1 MPLDC
6 EIHETGYVD
15 EKEEEEYQEY
25 RDEQE
30 ERSAVFGG

>member
-1 MPLDC
+1 MPLDR